1 MSIEDSARFTAPF
14 EYIKSHVHPMRSENR
29 REARAKRWWIHGD
42 PQKAMRLAL
51 QPLHRYVCTPR
62 VSKHRIFVWLAQV
75 TLLREKI
82 QGFRRVR

>member
-1 MSIEDSARFTAPF
+1 
-14 EYIKSHVHPMRSENR
+14 
-29 REARAKRWWIHGD
+29 
-42 PQKAMRLAL
+42 
-51 QPLHRYVCTPR
+51 